1 MTETQPMTD
10 DISVSLDYNLAV
22 MLAAHVD
29 QSNAYDSQAEFVQE
43 ALWDKLCEDYQ
54 SSDVLE
60 AFIAWQEDRVTALKH
75 DAQQTI
81 REYEQAV
88 TRLQEAQRDFE
99 QTVENEAEEFFQQLE
114 EADYTMR

>member
-1 MTETQPMTD
+1 MTGTQPMAD

-22 MLAAHVD
+22 MFATHVD
-29 QSNAYDSQAEFVQE
+29 QSDAYDSRAEFVQQ
-43 ALWDKLCEDYQ
+43 ALWEKLCEDYQ
-54 SSDVLE
+54 SSDVIE
-60 AFIAWQEDRVTALKH
+60 AFIAWQKERVTTLKH
-75 DAQQTI
+75 DAQHTI

-114 EADYTMR
+114 EADYTMK